1 MKLGNFLS
9 VLVCLSLL
17 LCSRGQAAELSQ
29 PLPNG
34 SSNAALH
41 YQRAILFLTGI
52 DAQQRKVLQAPIW
65 ETVTPQMTAA
75 QQNTVTQL
83 LFAGRF
89 AIRAGVIG
97 SQQTTAD
104 FGIDFTAYGS
114 ALYVPHAQPL
124 QEVANLVALYGMH
137 LQGEEKWAKAG
148 EIFLSVVRIGR
159 HLTEQRTLGESTKGV
174 RILETGYYCLAT
186 WAARCPDQQ
195 LVAAVRQTLLALGV
209 ESISPLAAVSTEATL
224 VDLRLTELQHAYPDG
239 NWQEILLAATNTP
252 ITIGGNVDWREA
264 TKAEAIKRGVPA
276 AIFESTAEFDKFIA
290 NLRETNR
297 RFYADTLAALSLP
310 PEQAIAAGAKVY
322 DEFAGQLKRLGD
334 PDSLSPAQIAAFY
347 ATHDTAQRL
356 LSVTLAL
363 CAAREGGLFP
373 ADLKGLAATFGG
385 ELPTSPVGQKPLE
398 YRASADRKG
407 FRIAFP
413 KVMVGSVEVPEV
425 AFEYN
430 FTATGRSR

>member
-1 MKLGNFLS
+1 MKNSL
-9 VLVCLSLL
+9 VLCGVVGGLL
-17 LCSRGQAAELSQ
+17 LFGKATAAEIIQ

-41 YQRAILFLTGI
+41 YQRAILLLSGV
-52 DAQQRKVLQAPIW
+52 DAQQHKLLAAPIW
-65 ETVTPQMTAA
+65 ETVTPQMTTA
-75 QQNTVTQL
+75 QQDAVTRL
-83 LFAGRF
+83 LFAGRH
-89 AIRAGVIG
+89 AIRAGVTG
-97 SQQTTAD
+97 SQQTAAD
-104 FGIDFTAYGS
+104 FGIDFSAYGA
-114 ALYVPHAQPL
+114 ALYVPHAEPL
-124 QEVANLVALYGMH
+124 QEVANLVALYGLH
-137 LQGEEKWAKAG
+137 LQGEEKWAEAG
-148 EIFLSVVRIGR
+148 EIFLSVVRMGR

-195 LVAAVRQTLLALGV
+195 LVAAVRQALLVVGV
-209 ESISPLAAVSTEATL
+209 DAISPLAAINTEATL

-239 NWQEILLAATNTP
+239 NWQEILLAATNAP
-252 ITIGGNVDWREA
+252 ITIGGNGDWREA
-264 TKAEAIKRGVPA
+264 AKAEAIKRGVPA
-276 AIFESTAEFDKFIA
+276 TVLESTEEFDKFVA
-290 NLRETNR
+290 NLRDTNR

-310 PEQAIAAGAKVY
+310 PEQAIAAGTKVY
-322 DEFAGQLKRLGD
+322 GEFAAQLKRLGD

-373 ADLKGLAATFGG
+373 ADLKGFAETFGG
-385 ELPTSPVGQKPLE
+385 ELPVSPVGGKAVE
-398 YRASADRKG
+398 YKTTTDRKG

-413 KVMVGSVEVPEV
+413 KAVVGGVEVPEV

-430 FTATGRSR
+430 FGSPNK